1 MALALPADGFK
12 FNAVCAGDGGHRV
25 VDIYSMGKETRR
37 NLVDAAL
44 QTEDQD
50 HEDFLTKLK
59 GRMDEYVHCISSAL
73 KTLATVFPGRLNHM
87 SCSDS

>member
-1 MALALPADGFK
+1 M
-12 FNAVCAGDGGHRV
+12 

-73 KTLATVFPGRLNHM
+73 KTLGTVFPGRLNHM
-87 SCSDS
+87 SFSCSDL